1 MNVKKVAPGKMDAL
15 KAMMGG
21 GAPPQDAP
29 GGAGQPGGDVMGPE
43 AQDSASDSAAPP
55 QGGGGDV
62 DQQMN
67 DMLTDLEG
75 ASSALEGIQPD
86 DAQDAQNV
94 QEAKAHLDQAIQ
106 LLNSCAH
113 PDAEGEPTAEAEK
126 GQNNQGDAEL

>member
-21 GAPPQDAP
+21 APPEDD
-29 GGAGQPGGDVMGPE
+29 AGQPAGDVMGPE
-43 AQDSASDSAAPP
+43 AQGAASESAAPP
-55 QGGGGDV
+55 QGGGDF
-62 DQQMN
+62 DQQMS

-75 ASSALEGIQPD
+75 ASSMLEGVKPD

-106 LLNSCAH
+106 LINACAH
-113 PDAEGEPTAEAEK
+113 PDEQEEPTAEAVK
-126 GQNNQGDAEL
+126 GQNTEMDAEL